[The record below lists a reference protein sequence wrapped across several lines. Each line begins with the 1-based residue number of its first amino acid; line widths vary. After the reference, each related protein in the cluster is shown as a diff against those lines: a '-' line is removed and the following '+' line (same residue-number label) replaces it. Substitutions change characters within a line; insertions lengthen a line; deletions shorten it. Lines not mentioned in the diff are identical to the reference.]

1 MNNSKISGLKRQI
14 GPKALAINSINLTI
28 GAGIFVLPAA
38 VAAKLGPA
46 SFMAYLVCGILISL
60 VMLCFAEMGSRI
72 TSSGGAYAYIEASFG
87 PLAGF
92 LTNTL
97 LWFGWAVL
105 ADAAIL
111 NVMTDMISLR
121 FPIFSEYWF
130 RAVFFFL
137 VIGLFAS
144 VNIIGVQAGAKMAV
158 VMTLIKLTPLF
169 LLIMVGIFNLKVE
182 NLAIDV
188 FPPMESIGAASLIL
202 FFAFMGTESAL
213 NISGEMKDPKRSIPQ
228 GIFMGI
234 GSIFIIYLLIQ
245 LVATGVL
252 GDELA
257 LNPEAPLATTAIKLV
272 GPFGGTVIIATA
284 VMSIFST
291 IGGDVLAS
299 SRLPFAASENNLLPK
314 VLSKIH
320 PKYKTPYTAILL
332 FSGSIFVMA
341 ISGGFETLAILASS
355 STLLIYLGVVLAV
368 IRGRLV
374 SAATDENYFKIPG
387 GITVPLVSIVII
399 VWLLSFMPF
408 NEVIALSIFFAVITI
423 FYFLYGYKRRKA
435 NQ

>member
-1 MNNSKISGLKRQI
+1 
-14 GPKALAINSINLTI
+14 
-28 GAGIFVLPAA
+28 
-38 VAAKLGPA
+38 
-46 SFMAYLVCGILISL
+46 
-60 VMLCFAEMGSRI
+60 
-72 TSSGGAYAYIEASFG
+72 
-87 PLAGF
+87 
-92 LTNTL
+92 
-97 LWFGWAVL
+97 
-105 ADAAIL
+105 
-111 NVMTDMISLR
+111 
-121 FPIFSEYWF
+121 
-130 RAVFFFL
+130 
-137 VIGLFAS
+137 
-144 VNIIGVQAGAKMAV
+144 
-158 VMTLIKLTPLF
+158 
-169 LLIMVGIFNLKVE
+169 
-182 NLAIDV
+182 
-188 FPPMESIGAASLIL
+188 
-202 FFAFMGTESAL
+202 
-213 NISGEMKDPKRSIPQ
+213 MKDPKRSIPQ

-257 LNPEAPLATTAIKLV
+257 LNPEAPLAATAIKLV
-272 GPFGGTVIIATA
+272 GPFGGSVIIATA